1 MSNKVIAMIPAR
13 LGSKRVPKKNLRLLG
28 EKPLISYVI
37 ETALASGVFDEVYV
51 NTESDEIGAVAEH
64 FGAKHYK
71 RDVSLAGDNINN
83 DQFLEDFCQ
92 NVECDFV
99 VQILPTS
106 PFTTQ
111 GEMTSFAKKLK
122 EENLDTL
129 VSVAEHQ
136 IACVFDN
143 APVNFSKLEPHISSQ
158 LMKPVQSYATVL
170 MGYKRES
177 FLQNLAHFGFGYHG
191 ADGKVGY
198 FPMKGFSLVD
208 IDNEEDFKL
217 AEVVLAYLRRGDDTA
232 EPKYFDASLL
242 NKKAESMRSEADVPS
257 ILKIDGVAQS
267 DFEHENQPIVHLPH
281 LIADKDSSQSW
292 CHRLVNTESNSAT
305 LISQLPGEGNRR
317 HFHPDWNEWW
327 YIVSGEWIWEIEGEN
342 HRVKQGDFVFIEKNK
357 VHKITAAGEKPA
369 IRLAVSRADVAH
381 VYPDLLD

>member
-1 MSNKVIAMIPAR
+1 MSHKVIAMIPAR

-28 EKPLISYVI
+28 DKPLISYAI
-37 ETALASGVFDEVYV
+37 ETAIASKVFDEIYV

-64 FGAKHYK
+64 FGAKYYK
-71 RDVSLAGDNINN
+71 RNESLADDNANN

-92 NVECDFV
+92 NVESDYV

-106 PFTTQ
+106 PFISTDEMAAFVK
-111 GEMTSFAKKLK
+111 EMTGQG
-122 EENLDTL
+122 LDTL

-136 IACVFDN
+136 IACVFDDT
-143 APVNFSKLEPHISSQ
+143 PINFSKLEPHISSQ

-170 MGYKRES
+170 MGYKKEK
-177 FLQNLAHFGFGYHG
+177 FLRDISHFGFGYHG
-191 ADGKVGY
+191 ADGNVGY
-198 FPMKGFSLVD
+198 FPLKGFSLID

-217 AEVVLAYLRRGDDTA
+217 AEVVLDYLNRGADCA
-232 EPKYFDASLL
+232 EPKYFDTSLL
-242 NKKAESMRSEADVPS
+242 NKNVEAMRSEADVPS

-267 DFEHENQPIVHLPH
+267 DFEHENQPIVHIPH
-281 LIADKDSSQSW
+281 LIADKDSTLSW

-327 YIVSGEWIWEIEGEN
+327 YIVSGEWIWEIEGKN

-357 VHKITAAGEKPA
+357 VHKITAAGDKPA